1 MCDFYF
7 VYFLLRFLLFHICPL
22 SRTYPVITCC
32 HPKGILSF
40 GTLFSFSFCA
50 LLLTLHSC
58 LEASATALYFRL
70 VDGRIRI
77 NMSPPSNI
85 LWLVVLRL
93 LTESTYQKVGSLDFP
108 PSSPSAISIALFIWR
123 YSIGSSFHVAALSK
137 GLAMALGAL
146 GRSAQTQMLT
156 QLIGFWAG
164 NNSRWV
170 IFWER
175 LVIFYDNIVFLIFL
189 ENAES
194 FCVRLWT
201 ARVDSG
207 VLLLLLNIHLRPDNF
222 ELRPKK
228 KCFSIS
234 L

>member
-85 LWLVVLRL
+85 LWLV
-93 LTESTYQKVGSLDFP
+93 
-108 PSSPSAISIALFIWR
+108 
-123 YSIGSSFHVAALSK
+123 AA
-137 GLAMALGAL
+137 
-146 GRSAQTQMLT
+146 
-156 QLIGFWAG
+156 F
-164 NNSRWV
+164 N
-170 IFWER
+170 
-175 LVIFYDNIVFLIFL
+175 
-189 ENAES
+189 
-194 FCVRLWT
+194 
-201 ARVDSG
+201 RVDIPKSG
-207 VLLLLLNIHLRPDNF
+207 ELGLPSIFAICHIDCSVYLAIFHRFFIPRCGPFERIGNGTRSTGAQCANTNAHPTDRFLSGKQFSLGDFLRASRDLLR
-222 ELRPKK
+222 
-228 KCFSIS
+228 
-234 L
+234 